1 MYKIRTFN
9 KIDPAGL
16 ATLNENFVITEDN
29 DYDGIIL
36 RSYKMSEAELTDNLL
51 AVARAGAGYNNIPV
65 ELYAENGVVVFN
77 TPGANANA
85 VKEITILAALLASR
99 KVAPAI
105 QWVQGLNGTDI
116 NVAKEVEAQKAAYT
130 GPELLGKK
138 VGILG
143 LGAIGVI
150 VANAF
155 KDLGMEV
162 YGYDPFI
169 SVENAW
175 HLSADIHRVANA
187 EWIFENCDYVTI
199 HIPLSDATK
208 GFVGKDLIAAAK
220 KGIRILNM
228 ARGELCDDDAI
239 KAGIADG
246 TIAAYV
252 TDFPNNDLLGIDGII
267 PIPHLGASTPESETN
282 CAIMAAKQ
290 IAEYIENGNIKN
302 SVNYPDCD
310 MGRKATVD
318 RITLNHL
325 NIPNMVGQIT
335 TVLAN
340 DNINIANMIN
350 KSKGN
355 NAYTMLD
362 IDGTI
367 PAAAIDYLRA
377 IEGIVRIRVIE

>member
-1 MYKIRTFN
+1 MYKIKTFN

-16 ATLNENFVITEDN
+16 NKLNDNFAITEDN

-36 RSYKMSEAELTDNLL
+36 RSYKMTEAELTDKLV

-65 ELYAENGVVVFN
+65 DLYAENGVVVFN

-85 VKEITILAALLASR
+85 VKEITILAALMASR

-105 QWVQGLNGTDI
+105 EWVQGLKDTGVEVT
-116 NVAKEVEAQKAAYT
+116 KEVEAQKAAYT

-155 KDLGMEV
+155 ADLGMEV

-175 HLSADIHRVANA
+175 HLQADINRVAKP
-187 EWIFENCDYVTI
+187 EWLFENCDYVTI

-208 GFVGKDLIAAAK
+208 GFVGKDLIGVAK

-228 ARGELCDDDAI
+228 ARGELCDNKAI
-239 KAGIADG
+239 IDGINDG

-252 TDFPNNDLLGIDGII
+252 TDFPDNELLGIDGII

-282 CAIMAAKQ
+282 CAIMAANQ
-290 IAEYIENGNIKN
+290 IAEYIQYGNIKN

-350 KSKGN
+350 KSRGEY
-355 NAYTMLD
+355 AYTI
-362 IDGTI
+362 IDVDNKITDEVV
-367 PAAAIDYLRA
+367 ADLKAIG
-377 IEGIVRIRVIE
+377 GIMKVRVI